1 MVLCAIFLDDGRRV
15 TGIFETRADPI
26 EALRQQNRVN
36 TAQSALAKAHCRDKR
51 GVRGEMT
58 IVCREEHCPG
68 LISAA
73 GYCMGALSSLVP
85 EL

>member
-36 TAQSALAKAHCRDKR
+36 TAQSALATVD
-51 GVRGEMT
+51 VDD
-58 IVCREEHCPG
+58 ID
-68 LISAA
+68 
-73 GYCMGALSSLVP
+73 GYDHDPIFRAVM
-85 EL
+85 